1 MLLLLGTVLVEI
13 VVLIV
18 VLFFLIVISPTEL
31 RVNDKVVG
39 VAIPS
44 YYTLCILILIRKH
57 F

>member
-1 MLLLLGTVLVEI
+1 MLLLLGTVLVET

-39 VAIPS
+39 AATPS
-44 YYTLCILILIRKH
+44 YYTLCMDNIILIR
-57 F
+57 

>member
-44 YYTLCILILIRKH
+44 YYTLCMDNIILIR
-57 F
+57 